1 MVTHWHSN
9 KSHRLYKETLVH
21 FLSHHLQCL
30 KLFFV
35 LFCFNLF
42 LNEGQ
47 LLYNVLLVSAV
58 ERESAMSIHISP
70 SS

>member
-1 MVTHWHSN
+1 MGDEKRDEPTG
-9 KSHRLYKETLVH
+9 YQE
-21 FLSHHLQCL
+21 SHHLQCL

-58 ERESAMSIHISP
+58 ERESAMSIHLSP